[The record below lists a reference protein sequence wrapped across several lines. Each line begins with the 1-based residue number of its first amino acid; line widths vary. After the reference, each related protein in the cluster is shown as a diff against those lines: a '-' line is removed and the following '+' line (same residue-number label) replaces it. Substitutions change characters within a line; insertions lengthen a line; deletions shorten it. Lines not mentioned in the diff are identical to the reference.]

1 MQEPSYM
8 IVLPI
13 DQKDI
18 ESPDTIM
25 NNLSE
30 CDFIQITGV
39 NMDEEKGL
47 VMDMTVEEV
56 PYQIIMDIVDVE
68 VPPFIRPAHF
78 FTEEE
83 ITQIDNTKIGL
94 SICMDFKGDS
104 AQCFYDQIRIIHAML
119 PEVLAVMDCPAE
131 KLISGRWI
139 SLAAESKVLPAPRYL
154 FTVQAISEEN
164 GEVWLHSHGLKR
176 CGLYEIEILCSDKET
191 CNDHYH
197 MIENFAYRMLDDDEP
212 IEPGV
217 GVYLG
222 EASGYEMVLTAVDWR
237 EALNYY
243 PEATMG
249 TKEDRDEFHADDSF
263 VLMMYKNEEDEDNKR
278 YTRVQEFTPFL
289 QDNPLFMISNA
300 ETDRM
305 RNLAMER
312 IPYMVEAFKNPDN
325 TVIVKVG
332 LIVDDEYQ
340 SEEGDKREHIW
351 FELKDVK
358 EDSIV
363 AELTQ
368 APYYVSGISE
378 GDIGIYPFSDI
389 TDWLIFTKE
398 CRVAPDEVYLLKK

>member
-1 MQEPSYM
+1 
-8 IVLPI
+8 
-13 DQKDI
+13 
-18 ESPDTIM
+18 
-25 NNLSE
+25 
-30 CDFIQITGV
+30 
-39 NMDEEKGL
+39 
-47 VMDMTVEEV
+47 
-56 PYQIIMDIVDVE
+56 
-68 VPPFIRPAHF
+68 
-78 FTEEE
+78 
-83 ITQIDNTKIGL
+83 
-94 SICMDFKGDS
+94 
-104 AQCFYDQIRIIHAML
+104 
-119 PEVLAVMDCPAE
+119 
-131 KLISGRWI
+131 
-139 SLAAESKVLPAPRYL
+139 
-154 FTVQAISEEN
+154 
-164 GEVWLHSHGLKR
+164 
-176 CGLYEIEILCSDKET
+176 
-191 CNDHYH
+191 